1 MFAISVLGLVR
12 GKVYV
17 RDTPK
22 EGPLQLKPQANLMQL
37 SSSQRWRVR
46 KHINKVLTDRTL
58 G

>member
-1 MFAISVLGLVR
+1 MLFIPTALGNCLMFAISVLGLVR

-37 SSSQRWRVR
+37 SSRKRWRVR
-46 KHINKVLTDRTL
+46 
-58 G
+58 

>member
-37 SSSQRWRVR
+37 SSRKRWRVR
-46 KHINKVLTDRTL
+46 
-58 G
+58 